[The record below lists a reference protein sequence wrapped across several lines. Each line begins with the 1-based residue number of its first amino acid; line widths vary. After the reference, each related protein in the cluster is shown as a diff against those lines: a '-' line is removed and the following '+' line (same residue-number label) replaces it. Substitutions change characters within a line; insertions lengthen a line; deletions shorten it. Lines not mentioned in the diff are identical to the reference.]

1 LGVQVIEQIFQSHA
15 FFPHDRL
22 KLGGDLRQLQSL
34 AGHDDA
40 ITHAQ
45 HCEGVASPDRH
56 LAANIGRN
64 GHGPT
69 FLHLH
74 LGRR

>member
-1 LGVQVIEQIFQSHA
+1 LGVQVIQQIFQSHA
-15 FFPHDRL
+15 FFLHDRL
-22 KLGGDLRQLQSL
+22 KLGCNLRQLQSL

-45 HCEGVASPDRH
+45 HCEGVASPHRH
-56 LAANIGRN
+56 LAADVGRN

-69 FLHLH
+69 LLHLH
-74 LGRR
+74 FGKR